1 MIEGLLK
8 SDFVARL
15 AEKDWV
21 KRNITEQCITLQLQL
36 HSVKGTLTL
45 NVPPSPS
52 DRSEHKYGDYFC
64 SRLAS
69 LSSVYMAFSFP
80 DSGMAFV
87 HLLKCS

>member
-15 AEKDWV
+15 AEKEWV
-21 KRNITEQCITLQLQL
+21 KKNITEQCITLQLQL

-52 DRSEHKYGDYFC
+52 DR
-64 SRLAS
+64 
-69 LSSVYMAFSFP
+69 
-80 DSGMAFV
+80 
-87 HLLKCS
+87 

>member
-15 AEKDWV
+15 AEKEWV
-21 KRNITEQCITLQLQL
+21 KKNITEQCITLQLQL

-52 DRSEHKYGDYFC
+52 DRSDH
-64 SRLAS
+64 
-69 LSSVYMAFSFP
+69 
-80 DSGMAFV
+80 
-87 HLLKCS
+87 